1 MAKIWVYHTFQ
12 LDGENFRVS
21 IKHVI
26 VAKNK
31 AEANKVLISYE
42 KPTAT
47 EIELNKKFETTVEML
62 EWLNTENDLG
72 VHEWEAYPHVNWV
85 CLSGKLASPMG
96 GISYYRQFANEL
108 QEYVKKNPSPQLE
121 QMINK
126 RLSDAKNAESYLAKR
141 QPNFDK
147 RISL

>member
-1 MAKIWVYHTFQ
+1 MSKIWVYHTFQ
-12 LDGENFRVS
+12 PDDENFEVS
-21 IKHVI
+21 IRHVI

-47 EIELNKKFETTVEML
+47 EIELNKKFETTTEML
-62 EWLNTENDLG
+62 KWLNAENNLG
-72 VHEWEAYPHVNWV
+72 VHEWDAYPHVNWV

-96 GISYYRQFANEL
+96 GISYYLQFANEL

-121 QMINK
+121 KMINK
-126 RLSDAKNAESYLAKR
+126 RLTDVKNVEKYLANR
-141 QPNFDK
+141 
-147 RISL
+147 